1 MLVQKGDYMEVI
13 IDRFE
18 GDYAIV
24 ELDKDQFVFLPKI
37 LVPGA
42 KEGDVV
48 KIVVD
53 RDATKKRRDHVS
65 KLVDQLFLD

>member
-1 MLVQKGDYMEVI
+1 MLRVKGDYMEVI

-18 GDYAIV
+18 GEYAVV
-24 ELDKDQFVFLPKI
+24 EIDKDKFVNLPKI

-53 RDATKKRRDHVS
+53 HDITKT
-65 KLVDQLFLD
+65 